1 MGCTATGVTAV
12 SAQLLTDV
20 KNQLNI
26 GWDDNATDNK
36 IANLIQNGV
45 AYLNDKLGE
54 TGDYSAP
61 GYPRA
66 LLFEYVRY
74 ARDEALDV
82 FENNYTALILA
93 MQNQRKVAAYG
104 VESTE
109 SAG

>member
-1 MGCTATGVTAV
+1 MGCTATGATAV
-12 SAQLLTDV
+12 DAQLLNDV

-26 GWDDNATDNK
+26 SWSDNATDNK

-54 TGDYSAP
+54 AGDYSVP

-66 LLFEYVRY
+66 LLFEYARY

-93 MQNQRKVAAYG
+93 MQNQRKVAAY
-104 VESTE
+104 VESAE
-109 SAG
+109 AAG